1 MIIFAYKKKY
11 TILKLLSFI
20 PSIIFIS
27 IFFLLPKFNNNL
39 ILLVFLFIGF
49 ALIICAQISKSKE
62 FSEAKSIVAS
72 WELNPKI
79 IKLLKQSKYFNFLV
93 YQNHHYGWEIDSYS
107 NHVTL
112 LLEYMNHSVKNHK
125 LLKLALK
132 QYYLSYNSKIESED
146 FKKFK
151 LNLEEDNLEH
161 IFTYSDRQAGLGN
174 FE

>member
-1 MIIFAYKKKY
+1 MIIIAYRKKY
-11 TILKLLSFI
+11 TLLTLVSFI

-27 IFFLLPKFNNNL
+27 IFFLLPKFNNL
-39 ILLVFLFIGF
+39 ILLLVFLFIGF

-62 FSEAKSIVAS
+62 LSEVKSLLAS
-72 WELNPKI
+72 WEQNPKI

-132 QYYLSYNSKIESED
+132 QYYNSHKNIESKD
-146 FKKFK
+146 FKNFK
-151 LNLEEDNLEH
+151 VYIEEDNLEH
-161 IFTYSDRQAGLGN
+161 IFIYADRRAGLGN